1 MASNM
6 GISGTIGVISDP
18 NQNLQAYTT
27 SAVESM
33 SGQIFINMNGF
44 FIQSGN
50 YYDIQSILY
59 HEKHHSETM
68 GDAGTLQSEFYALQT
83 EMSLSSFS
91 LTSPEYQA
99 DVRRRYDELYDLLY

>member
-1 MASNM
+1 
-6 GISGTIGVISDP
+6 
-18 NQNLQAYTT
+18 
-27 SAVESM
+27 
-33 SGQIFINMNGF
+33 
-44 FIQSGN
+44 
-50 YYDIQSILY
+50 
-59 HEKHHSETM
+59 M